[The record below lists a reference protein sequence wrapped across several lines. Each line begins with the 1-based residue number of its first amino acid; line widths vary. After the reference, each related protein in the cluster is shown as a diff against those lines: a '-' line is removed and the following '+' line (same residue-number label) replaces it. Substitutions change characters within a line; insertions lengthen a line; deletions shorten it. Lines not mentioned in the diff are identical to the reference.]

1 MSKVY
6 IGRGS
11 NKGDRKEFLQN
22 AVSEIEKDSGM
33 FILNI
38 SSIYETK
45 PYGVEDQPNYL
56 NAVMLIETDYSLL
69 EIYHKVKKIEKI
81 VGRIES
87 KRWGPRE
94 IDLDIILYDSMIY
107 RDELI
112 EIPHKEYSKRDFVL
126 VPMLEISPDL
136 IDPITKESIC
146 TILENLEQKFILNK
160 VEYNFKEIV
169 GGEIA

>member
-6 IGRGS
+6 IGLGS
-11 NKGDRKEFLQN
+11 NKGERKEFLQH
-22 AVSEIEKDSGM
+22 ALTEIENNSGLS
-33 FILNI
+33 ILDI

-45 PYGVEDQPNYL
+45 PYGVTEQPNYL
-56 NAVMLIETDYSLL
+56 NAVLLIETEYSLL

-126 VPMLEISPDL
+126 VPLLEISPDI
-136 IDPITKESIC
+136 IDPITNESVKIF
-146 TILENLEQKFILNK
+146 LEKLDQEFIIDKMEN
-160 VEYNFKEIV
+160 NFKERI
-169 GGEIA
+169 GEEIA